1 MSLFKLTYKSLMSRK
16 LTVGLLVLSIALS
29 SMLLIGVQ
37 KVKQSAKESFASSIS
52 DTDLIVGARSGDIQ
66 LLLYTVFRQ
75 GQAIAN
81 MSWESVNQIRNL
93 KNVEWIVPISL
104 GDSHRGFPV
113 LGTTLEYFDRYKYGK
128 KLPLSLA
135 EGRHFD
141 TPFEAVLGAEVAD
154 KLQYK
159 IGQNIYLSHGMGVSS
174 LALHKNKPFKV
185 VGILERTHTPV
196 DKTLHI
202 QLEGVTAL
210 HVDWQNGRAP
220 KQHEV
225 ISLEEINNM
234 DLTPTSVTGAF
245 VGLKSKFA
253 IFAVQRKITEW
264 ESEPLMAILPGV
276 TLSKMWG
283 SISTIDK
290 AFLIITVLVV
300 LIAFIGLLLA
310 LFMSLQQRKRE
321 LMILRTMGAHPWQL
335 FVLLMMESVMITVS
349 GVVLGLGFMLSVG
362 TVLQPFLERKMGLVL
377 TLNQLTSTEFI
388 LAVSVVGVGI
398 VTSIIP
404 GILAYRK
411 GRSEGSIS
419 L

>member
-1 MSLFKLTYKSLMSRK
+1 MSRK